1 MVNRWKESESINTW
15 ADHKMHHRPSECV
28 TELLCTFYKFLLDFL
43 GIIYYLI
50 DGPRAQDHLVCPGEQ
65 GSVSPQTVA
74 HYIIKDVFTLV
85 LRVYN
90 DSSVNH
96 DTYNNVVSV
105 TILDSTR
112 CAFCSADGQNITT
125 NIINVG
131 NRIEVSV

>member
-1 MVNRWKESESINTW
+1 MSGGAGPGQPANR
-15 ADHKMHHRPSECV
+15 
-28 TELLCTFYKFLLDFL
+28 
-43 GIIYYLI
+43 
-50 DGPRAQDHLVCPGEQ
+50 GPLQ
-65 GSVSPQTVA
+65 
-74 HYIIKDVFTLV
+74 YKDVIILV

-112 CAFCSADGQNITT
+112 CAFCSVNGQNITT

-131 NRIEVSV
+131 NHIEVSV

>member
-1 MVNRWKESESINTW
+1 MQY
-15 ADHKMHHRPSECV
+15 RPFSCV
-28 TELLCTFYKFLLDFL
+28 SGPLCTLHKFSLDFL
-43 GIIYYLI
+43 GIICYFI
-50 DGPRAQDHLVCPGEQ
+50 AGPRAQVHLVCPGEQ
-65 GSVSPQTVA
+65 GLDSPQTVA

-112 CAFCSADGQNITT
+112 CAFCAVDGQQITT

-131 NRIEVSV
+131 NHIEVSV